1 MKSKILFP
9 AFVVSVAALYLTWV
23 FLPPSDADGAMQL
36 RKFASLPVQ
45 ESGRIMPFDTFAR
58 IRLLVLGHKAWVADV
73 KHDKKGRT
81 IFEKNEKAEPGQ
93 SRKVIEEKPM
103 SQVAWALDTIVHNPL
118 TNERRFIRI
127 DNDQVLAWLKLDPN
141 RHGLRFSLREFASNP
156 QLIEEAKRIHEV
168 GLNKEDKK
176 DVKIA
181 ELNDKF
187 GTVMRMVGLD
197 DPHLIPPSAQARGN
211 RSIRDVPWLS
221 LLGAIEDQNATAD
234 PKALKYVKAILTEY
248 HAGNIAGFNRE
259 VDAYRDYLNAL
270 DPTLLF
276 PASVE
281 TLSNHFA
288 PFYQCCILFGFV
300 FLLACLSW
308 MVWSEPLANAA
319 FALGIF
325 TVVVYTIA
333 LGVRIWMS
341 GYAPVTNLYSSAIFI
356 GWGAAILC
364 LGLEAIIRNGI
375 GCVLAA
381 VTAFLAL
388 IVAINLVDGDTM
400 GKLVAVLESNFWLST
415 HVTCVTFG
423 YMATFVAGFLGIA
436 YVLLGVFT
444 NKLRGEPGV
453 MLVKVTYGVV
463 CFATLLSFVGTVLGG
478 IWADQSWGR
487 FWGWDPKEN
496 GALLIVIWNAVILHA
511 RWGGIVKSRGVALLA
526 IGGNLMTS
534 WSWFGVNL
542 LNVGLHSYGFTK
554 GLRDW
559 LIVSFELKL
568 AGIAIGMIPQRSWA
582 SSRPCRRRPPRRPS
596 RRAMPKRRTTCGRPG

>member
-1 MKSKILFP
+1 MSSKIFFP
-9 AFVVSVAALYLTWV
+9 MFVVSAAALYLTAV
-23 FLPPSDADGAMQL
+23 FLPPADAYGEMELQ
-36 RKFASLPVQ
+36 KFASLPVQ

-58 IRLLVLGHKAWVADV
+58 IRLLVLGHKEWVAD
-73 KHDKKGRT
+73 
-81 IFEKNEKAEPGQ
+81 IQMNEKGEAIRDENGEIVQ
-93 SRKVIEEKPM
+93 GKPM
-103 SQVAWALDTIVHNPL
+103 SQVAWALDTIVHKPA

-127 DNDQVLAWLKLDPN
+127 DNDQLLAWLKLDPN
-141 RHGLRFSLREFASNP
+141 RHGLRYSLMEFANNKELL
-156 QLIEEAKRIHEV
+156 QEAKRIAEEGTV
-168 GLNKEDKK
+168 NKNDLK

-181 ELNDKF
+181 ELNEKF
-187 GTVMRMVGLD
+187 GTVMRIVGLD
-197 DPHLIPPSAQARGN
+197 DPHLIPPSAAARGKQ
-211 RSIRDVPWLS
+211 SLRDVPWLS
-221 LLGAIEDQNATAD
+221 IGRAFEDESAD
-234 PKALKYVKAILTEY
+234 PKALEHVRTILSAYHGGKVTE
-248 HAGNIAGFNRE
+248 FNRG
-259 VDAYRDYLNAL
+259 VDAYRDYLNTL

-276 PASVE
+276 PTRVE

-300 FLLACLSW
+300 FLMACMSW
-308 MVWSEPLANAA
+308 TFWSEPLANAA
-319 FALGIF
+319 LALGIF
-325 TVVVYTIA
+325 TVLVYTVA
-333 LGVRIWMS
+333 LGVRIWIS

-364 LGLEAIIRNGI
+364 LGLEGLLRNGI
-375 GCVLAA
+375 GSVLAA
-381 VTAFLAL
+381 VTGFLAL

-444 NKLRGEPGV
+444 DKLRGETGV
-453 MLVKVTYGVV
+453 QLVKVTYGVI

-496 GALLIVIWNAVILHA
+496 GALLIVVWNAIILHS

-526 IGGNLMTS
+526 IGGNIVTS

-542 LNVGLHSYGFTK
+542 LGIGLHNYGFMK
-554 GLRDW
+554 GVMTVLFVW
-559 LIVSFELKL
+559 AVANL
-568 AGIAIGMIPQRSWA
+568 AIIAIGMIPQRNWA
-582 SSRPCRRRPPRRPS
+582 SFAPRNAEPPRPSGPLPRPV
-596 RRAMPKRRTTCGRPG
+596 MPTQVAGMA